1 MKLAQHFTEPPVSTS
16 FVVID
21 REGHA
26 LYTRDTFEHANAICQ
41 HVLAAVAVVGSPSG
55 VLLARVSTEAMGT
68 SSEAVAARAAR
79 RWLYRVA

>member
-1 MKLAQHFTEPPVSTS
+1 MKLAPQFTEPLASTS

-41 HVLAAVAVVGSPSG
+41 HASKAVAVVGSPSG
-55 VLLARVSTEAMGT
+55 ILLARVSTSAMGS
-68 SSEAVAARAAR
+68 SSEAVAVRAAR
-79 RWLYRVA
+79 RWLGGVA